1 MQLFSYYYVFTI
13 ILGIE
18 IRGLRRFRCWVLDEI
33 SLEAVKESMMR
44 ISFLSL
50 RMISSSY
57 FPNQVFELILSNF
70 I

>member
-13 ILGIE
+13 ILGIG

-50 RMISSSY
+50 GFR
-57 FPNQVFELILSNF
+57 V
-70 I
+70 